1 MKQTML
7 LLMLSLCSPLMAQVS
22 EREPVLMGASR
33 INITPVEPVL
43 MSGYDARKTPST
55 GIHDELFASA
65 LCFSDLQTKVL
76 IITADVIGFSHSLTD
91 EIVRDISSATGI
103 GADHILLTAAHNHGG
118 PSIRTYTDDIPAGN
132 ERYIQ
137 SLREKLVQ
145 VSLDAAETLNPVK
158 MGVGIGYCSMN
169 INRRAKFA
177 DGSIWLGRN
186 QDGPCDHEVAILKFE
201 DAQEGL
207 VGLHVNWPCHG
218 TASGQENYE
227 ITGDWPGA
235 AARFL
240 GEQLGGETVVGI
252 TAGASGDINPIYG
265 PGDNFREI
273 EAVGF
278 NLAEEVMSVIPDI
291 ETFQEYD
298 INSIQ
303 KTIIL
308 PGKKRGDSRF
318 PQDEY
323 EPGPDV
329 EIRLSAMKVGNMVF
343 AGISGE
349 VMTEIGM
356 EIKAKSPYTGT
367 IIVTHCNGSSGYIC
381 TDKAFGEGG
390 YEVQVTRLMPGAE
403 EAVVHEL
410 TEMISAL

>member
-1 MKQTML
+1 MKQIIL
-7 LLMLSLCSPLMAQVS
+7 LLVLSLCSPLVAQDN

-33 INITPVEPVL
+33 INITPTEPVL

-55 GIHDELFASA
+55 GIHDELYASA
-65 LCFSDLQTKVL
+65 LCFSDIQTKVL
-76 IITADVIGFSHSLTD
+76 IITADVIGFSHTLAD
-91 EIVRDISSATGI
+91 EIVQNISSATGI
-103 GADHILLTAAHNHGG
+103 AADHILLTAVHNHGG
-118 PSIRTYTDDIPAGN
+118 PSIRTYTEDIPAGN
-132 ERYIQ
+132 ERYLK
-137 SLREKLVQ
+137 SLLEKLVQ
-145 VSLDAAETLNPVK
+145 VSLNAAESLQPVS
-158 MGVGIGYCSMN
+158 MGLGTGYCSMN

-186 QDGPCDHEVAILKFE
+186 QDGPCDHEVAILKIE
-201 DAQEGL
+201 DSQEGL

-235 AARFL
+235 TARFL

-278 NLAEEVMSVIPDI
+278 NLAEEVMSVVPDI
-291 ETFQEYD
+291 ETFQVYG

-303 KTIIL
+303 KKIFL
-308 PGKKRGDSRF
+308 PGKQRGDSRF

-323 EPGPDV
+323 EPGPEV

-367 IIVTHCNGSSGYIC
+367 IVATHCNGSSGYIC

-403 EAVVHEL
+403 EKIVHEL
-410 TEMISAL
+410 SQLISQL